1 MVSFSFRF
9 ASKRTGLDL
18 MVQKLVVIGAS
29 NALREVKGI
38 IFAINKIQP
47 TFEIVGALDDAVDFH
62 GIDIDGIPVLGP
74 LSKASS
80 LASDI
85 CFVFAVGS
93 QKTQLIRAEIFE
105 KLGVSR
111 TRFPALVHPKADI
124 DASAEVGNGC
134 IIHPGVCLGPGSRLG
149 DFTIVAVNSALG
161 PDSFVQE
168 FAMITSLVLVLSRA
182 VVGRMAFVGS
192 MTCILEDVQIGDYA
206 RVGVGSVVSRDVAE
220 NAIALGNP
228 ARSIG
233 KNSTYI

>member
-47 TFEIVGALDDAVDFH
+47 TFEIVGALDDAVHLH

-74 LSKASS
+74 LSTASS

-93 QKTQLIRAEIFE
+93 QKTQLIRAEVFE

-111 TRFPALVHPKADI
+111 TRFPSLVHPKADI

-134 IIHPGVCLGPGSRLG
+134 IIHVGACMGPESKLC
-149 DFTIVAVNSALG
+149 DFAILAVNSALG
-161 PDSFVQE
+161 PLALVKE
-168 FAMITSLVLVLSRA
+168 FAMITSFVLVLSRA

-192 MTCILEDVQIGDYA
+192 MTCILEDIQIGDYA

-233 KNSTYI
+233 KNSPNI